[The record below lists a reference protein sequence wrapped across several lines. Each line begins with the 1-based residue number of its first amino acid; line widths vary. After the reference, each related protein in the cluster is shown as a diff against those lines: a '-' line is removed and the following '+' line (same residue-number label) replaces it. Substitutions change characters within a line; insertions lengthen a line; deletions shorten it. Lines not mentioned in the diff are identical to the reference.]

1 MGTAALCASVRF
13 LRIQRAVGAIK
24 TRQLSCFSWIL
35 VSYEFLIK
43 IFNISLV
50 YWRNTAL
57 SSLAIHKV
65 WRRSAALSCT
75 NIPALLIQS
84 FYQELVS
91 GFRMRSAVLPI
102 QRPAGI
108 RRGAFRAKG
117 TARRAVPLSFSFP
130 ANRFALRA
138 VSPGPRPPIPRR

>member
-1 MGTAALCASVRF
+1 MSAEEAALRFLRAAVRL

-57 SSLAIHKV
+57 SLLAIHKV

-84 FYQELVS
+84 FYQELV
-91 GFRMRSAVLPI
+91 
-102 QRPAGI
+102 
-108 RRGAFRAKG
+108 
-117 TARRAVPLSFSFP
+117 
-130 ANRFALRA
+130 
-138 VSPGPRPPIPRR
+138 

>member
-13 LRIQRAVGAIK
+13 LKIQRAVGAIK
-24 TRQLSCFSWIL
+24 TRRLSCFSWIL

-57 SSLAIHKV
+57 SSLAIHTV
-65 WRRSAALSCT
+65 WLRSAALSCT
-75 NIPALLIQS
+75 NIPALLIKS

-91 GFRMRSAVLPI
+91 TITVGRRIVIKTCTLIRLYDAQHQYHLNQKIPKLDRTGCCCNRNTFHKARSN
-102 QRPAGI
+102 
-108 RRGAFRAKG
+108 
-117 TARRAVPLSFSFP
+117 SCD
-130 ANRFALRA
+130 
-138 VSPGPRPPIPRR
+138 